1 MNSREINKKNMLS
14 NMNPQN
20 SNNNVERVYGNKIIM
35 DIGSDRMLLFSKQ
48 KPSRLSYDK
57 TSPSHLMKGTTMKAR
72 IAFISIIM
80 VFAFALT
87 INAGGKNELQKYFS
101 DAAKKVKATDNPV
114 EKRQILSESFE
125 NMSKALDRVQD
136 SWLISKDDQAGI
148 ESLKAT
154 LKEKQDELAGIN
166 GYERVSDQQLN
177 SFSDY
182 VVQDTEQADQM
193 ITISLVTLILIII
206 LIVLLV

>member
-1 MNSREINKKNMLS
+1 MINQPGLNS
-14 NMNPQN
+14 
-20 SNNNVERVYGNKIIM
+20 
-35 DIGSDRMLLFSKQ
+35 
-48 KPSRLSYDK
+48 
-57 TSPSHLMKGTTMKAR
+57 MKGATMKAR

-80 VFAFALT
+80 VFALT
-87 INAGGKNELQKYFS
+87 LTTNAGGKNELQKYFS
-101 DAAKKVKATDNPV
+101 DTAKKVKATENAI
-114 EKRQILSESFE
+114 EKRLILSESFKSM
-125 NMSKALDRVQD
+125 NKALEQVQG
-136 SWLISKDDQAGI
+136 SWLVSTDDRAAI
-148 ESLKAT
+148 DKFKAA

-193 ITISLVTLILIII
+193 ITVSLVTLILIII

>member
-1 MNSREINKKNMLS
+1 
-14 NMNPQN
+14 
-20 SNNNVERVYGNKIIM
+20 
-35 DIGSDRMLLFSKQ
+35 
-48 KPSRLSYDK
+48 
-57 TSPSHLMKGTTMKAR
+57 MKAR
-72 IAFISIIM
+72 IAFISIFL

-101 DAAKKVKATDNPV
+101 DTAKKVKATDDPV

-125 NMSKALDRVQD
+125 SMSKALDQVQD
-136 SWLISKDDQAGI
+136 SWLISIDDQAGI
-148 ESLKAT
+148 EILRAT

-193 ITISLVTLILIII
+193 ITVSLVTLLLIII